1 MKKITHTII
10 CGILILL
17 VWGCSGKRTYGD
29 NVLASVGDKT
39 LTQEQVNAIIP
50 LGLSDSATVEFT
62 TNYIDNWIVSQLL
75 YDMARKNLPDAQR
88 LDELVENYRR
98 DLFCYEYRRRLSDE
112 RLSQELSE
120 DTLQQFYEVH
130 KNEFTLYRPI
140 LKGLLLKVP
149 ANAPQ
154 LSSLRQWVA
163 NAGKNG
169 VENIE
174 KYAVKNAI
182 GYDYFFDRWVWFDD
196 IKDNIPYDFGE
207 DAQFLSQRK
216 VFEHRHDG
224 TVYLLYI
231 DSYRLAGD
239 IVPYEF
245 ARPRILEI
253 LLNELRM
260 NFNQELE
267 QALYE
272 EAVSDGLID
281 IFYNQPN
288 DTTVVEPQTL

>member
-1 MKKITHTII
+1 MKKLAHIII

-17 VWGCSGKRTYGD
+17 VWGCSGKRTYEGE
-29 NVLASVGDKT
+29 VLARVGNKT
-39 LTQEQVNAIIP
+39 LTKDYIESVIP
-50 LGLSDSATVEFT
+50 PGLSDSATAEFT
-62 TNYIDNWIVSQLL
+62 VNYIDYWIASQLL

-120 DTLQQFYEVH
+120 DTLQHFYESH
-130 KNEFTLYRPI
+130 SAEFKLYRPI
-140 LKGLLLKVP
+140 VKGLLLKVP

-154 LSSLRQWVA
+154 LASLRQWVA

-196 IKDNIPYDFGE
+196 IKDNIPYDFDD

-216 VFEHRHDG
+216 VFEYRQDG
-224 TVYLLYI
+224 TVYMLYI

-239 IVPYEF
+239 VMPYEF
-245 ARPRILEI
+245 AKPRITEI
-253 LLNELRM
+253 LLNELRVD
-260 NFNQELE
+260 FNKELE
-267 QALYE
+267 QSLYE
-272 EAVSDGLID
+272 EAVSEGIID
-281 IFYNQPN
+281 IYYSRPN
-288 DTTVVEPQTL
+288 DTIILEKQTL